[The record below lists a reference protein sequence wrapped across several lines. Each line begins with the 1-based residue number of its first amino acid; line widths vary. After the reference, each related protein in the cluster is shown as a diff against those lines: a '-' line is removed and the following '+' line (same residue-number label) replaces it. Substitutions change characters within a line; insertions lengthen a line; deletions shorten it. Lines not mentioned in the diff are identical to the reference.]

1 MAAEAQLGNDG
12 TLVLSGVLDRAAA
25 SVLWPQLAAHAGRV
39 QRVDLQAVSR
49 LDSSGL
55 ALLSQLAGPALDVL
69 GQPQGLDELVAAYRL
84 DAHLGLPSSPS
95 SVV

>member
-1 MAAEAQLGNDG
+1 MAAEARLGNDG

-25 SVLWPQLAAHAGRV
+25 SILWPQLAAHAGRV

-55 ALLSQLAGPALDVL
+55 ALLSQLAGPALEVI

-84 DAHLGLPSSPS
+84 DAHLCLPSSPS